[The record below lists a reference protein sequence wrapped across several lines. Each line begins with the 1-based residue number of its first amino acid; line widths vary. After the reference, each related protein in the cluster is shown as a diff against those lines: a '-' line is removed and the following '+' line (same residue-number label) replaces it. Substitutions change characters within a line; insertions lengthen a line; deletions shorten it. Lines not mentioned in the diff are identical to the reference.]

1 MSGGSRPLR
10 PEEVAGALAATL
22 AMVRAEIGGLP
33 EAALRWQPAPTQEG
47 APGEWCV
54 LEALGHLIEAEER
67 GFAGR
72 VRTILATDE
81 EPVFATWDPPAVAQ
95 ARGDCERDP
104 AALLAEFAALR
115 EASVGLVAGLSEAD
129 LERGGMHPEV
139 GRLRIGDLLHEWVHH
154 DRNHL
159 RQMLANGQEYAWPH
173 MGNAQRFSAP

>member
-1 MSGGSRPLR
+1 MSGESRPLR
-10 PEEVAGALAATL
+10 PAEVAGALAATL
-22 AMVRAEIGGLP
+22 AMVRAEVEGLP
-33 EAALRWQPAPTQEG
+33 EAALRWRPAPD
-47 APGEWCV
+47 EWCV

-72 VRTILATDE
+72 VRTILATDD
-81 EPVFATWDPPAVAQ
+81 PIFAAWDPPAVAR

-115 EASVGLVAGLSEAD
+115 EASVGLVAGLSAAD
-129 LERGGMHPEV
+129 LERGGTHPEV

-159 RQMLANGQEYAWPH
+159 RQMLANAQEYAWPH
-173 MGNAQRFSAP
+173 LGNAQRFSAPEASQD